1 MDAYSDDSGAWCSD
15 QAGTW
20 QVLSMCT
27 RIHVSRLDVL
37 LCGAGAD
44 ELRNGVQTSTQ
55 DYRQIQNLDEN
66 KGSFENRKQSVR
78 DDRVL
83 QEQFEWYDK
92 CFARER
98 NQGTSSPAID
108 ATTCAS
114 DVKHDDRF
122 TVCTSWHDCL
132 SLVCT

>member
-98 NQGTSSPAID
+98 NQGTSSPAIR
-108 ATTCAS
+108 TS
-114 DVKHDDRF
+114 DVRHDHRF
-122 TVCTSWHDCL
+122 TVRTTYIACICL